1 MGCALTLEPCAG
13 LLLEDPAR
21 GFTLACL
28 LAVWQPLQADHKDGE
43 YSDMQWVEKQMAKG
57 MGIPVLELRFE
68 EAEVSWMKPDGEFV
82 GDKRDE
88 TVFKQRVEKFLCD
101 NEL

>member
-1 MGCALTLEPCAG
+1 M
-13 LLLEDPAR
+13 
-21 GFTLACL
+21 ACL